1 MTNEELI
8 QINNE
13 ALLNSIPAKSLVE
26 QTIEERGKVYGDP
39 YESHVNIGL
48 AWTALLRQGGYLID
62 GKTLPAS
69 MVAQMMVMFKMQRS
83 ARVYKDDNYIDAHA
97 YANFADEFQKRE
109 MIKCQQEE
117 KQMKLL

>member
-8 QINNE
+8 QTNNE
-13 ALLNSIPAKSLVE
+13 ALLNSISAKSLVE

-83 ARVYKDDNYIDAHA
+83 AKVYKDDNYIDAHA

-109 MIKCQQEE
+109 QEL
-117 KQMKLL
+117 KNKNQNKLPI